1 MSFFKKSTGEVA
13 TTITTFDQSA
23 PELIPDNT
31 TLHCVIKEAKINIS
45 TEYGDSLQVQWQ
57 CLAPAQYKDRVVFQS
72 VKIFDKDDKKRDKAI
87 DMFAAIDTNA
97 TGGKLLASGQE
108 PTSQALTAWQGK
120 QMLIKVMVW
129 EMNDRKGNWVA
140 AVMPKTQ
147 QQAQQAAAPVA
158 VDMNANVDDFDEI
171 PF

>member
-13 TTITTFDQSA
+13 QPIQTFDQSA

-31 TLHCVIKEAKINIS
+31 TLHCVAKEAKINIS

-57 CLAPAQYKDRVVFQS
+57 CLAPAQYKDRVVFQT
-72 VKIFDKDDKKRDKAI
+72 VKIFDKDAKKRDKAI

-97 TGGKLLASGQE
+97 TGGKLLASGLE
-108 PTSQALTAWQGK
+108 PTDMALTAWQGK
-120 QMLIKVMVW
+120 QMLIKVMLW
-129 EMNDRKGNWVA
+129 EMDGRKGNWVA
-140 AVMPKTQ
+140 AVMPKTTGATQ
-147 QQAQQAAAPVA
+147 QQSPAPIPEVA
-158 VDMNANVDDFDEI
+158 GVDDV